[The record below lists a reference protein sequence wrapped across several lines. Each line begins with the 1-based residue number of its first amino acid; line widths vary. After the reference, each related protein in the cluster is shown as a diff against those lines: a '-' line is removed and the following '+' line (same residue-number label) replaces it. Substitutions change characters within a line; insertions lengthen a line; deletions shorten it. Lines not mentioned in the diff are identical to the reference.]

1 MRKRL
6 PCYLIY
12 LLIGA
17 PLTAAAQITDSTRSK
32 IPSFYNWKDVYLNRF
47 NYTRSPLLTLNPGQL
62 KTTVVYNPSFSNFSV
77 TEKIG
82 QNIDVKM
89 PEAMSFNEYSGI
101 QNTMLRRSI
110 IRDIEKAQDGYTDYT
125 GRRIRPLLETNKIF
139 DRIFGDKLPEFKP
152 NGFIQVMASHHRVR
166 NDNPTNIYNR
176 DRSYFDF
183 DQEIAINFNNFFNR
197 QGGGQGTDQLP
208 TDMLNDGRLQDVNN
222 IIKKPGE
229 IKEKVNI
236 LGNFNTKS
244 AFTYDN
250 RMKIN
255 FKNDPEDILQVVEL
269 GNISFPNRS
278 QLIPGVQNLLG
289 AKIGLKFG
297 KLDLI
302 GVVAQQNSRTKSIL
316 LNGGSQNRTFEIRA
330 DNYEEN
336 RHFFLGQFFRKNYEP
351 SLRNLP
357 IITSGVMVTRVEVY
371 VTNRTYSVETNRNIL
386 AVNDLGESTPY
397 SSSVTPTGTGMAA
410 DNGANNLNENLI
422 KSTSLPRDIDRVAAS
437 VNALGLNMGR
447 DYEVLRGAKKLQEA
461 DFEFHPDLGYISL
474 RTPLRN
480 DEVLA
485 VAFEYTYRDPRTNR
499 VEKHRVGELT
509 EDYVNR
515 SESDAIV
522 LKLLKS
528 SNLRNNLDNPMWNLM
543 MKNVYNLGQGQINQ
557 DGFQMRII
565 YKDDETGM
573 DVPFLADIASLRET
587 PLLSLMGLDRLNY
600 NNEVIGN
607 KKGGDGNFD
616 FIEGVTVNSRY
627 GRVIFP
633 VLEPFGDYL
642 REMISPEG
650 TQYVDKYVFNDLYDK
665 TLTDA
670 QQNTLKNKFFISGM
684 FISGGAD
691 IPLPLGASGTSVRV
705 YSGGI
710 ELKQGADYNVNPQM
724 GTVTLASH
732 LLNSGKTIRIDY
744 EEADMFQTQIRRMF
758 GLRMDY
764 TFNRNLRIGATL
776 QDLRETPPGFA
787 TRTSIGNEPVN
798 NTIWGLDLN
807 YKKNGTGL
815 TKFLDAL
822 PGIQTKEP
830 SSILVNAEFAQLIPG
845 VNTKRVNNSS
855 MIDDFEYARNIND
868 LSRQANRWR
877 LGSTPPDFL
886 KNITPDPTQD
896 LAYQH
901 HYRRAKMSVYS
912 VDMTAYFSGQT
923 GSGVIPPSLSD
934 EARKSPFTANFNI
947 QDILVG
953 RSMPTFAEQV
963 PTSLLDIAY
972 FPDEPGMYNYNPNLK
987 ADGKLNTDPKSNFG
1001 SVMRGITFDADF
1013 DNSNVEYLEFWMMN
1027 PFSGEIPLSNPLRN
1041 ENGGKLLFQLG
1052 DVSEDVIPDGRF
1064 NFENGIRPETLNGV
1078 PANRP
1083 YANTPWGKAP
1093 DIQFMVD
1100 AFENDE
1106 EIRKLQDVGLDGLS
1120 NEAERNYVN
1129 PNDPTS
1135 KGIKGYL
1142 DQVRTKVTDQQALD
1156 KILNDPSR
1164 DDFKHFLDPSFDG
1177 TATFLERYKDYLGME
1192 NNSPYNKDQAK
1203 ALVVYANSNSVD
1215 KEDINQDNTI
1225 NELEDYYE
1233 YEIDLRPDTKREI
1246 SNNPYVVDQVT
1257 VGATSERPETT
1268 WYLFRVPIR
1277 KYTRKSSESADA
1289 SFKSIR
1295 FMRLVTTDW
1304 DQPVVLR
1311 FATLQLVSNQYRQY
1325 AYKIN
1330 DTTSRY
1336 FETPLDTMSR
1346 TVLKSSTVSV
1356 EENGCPPG
1364 VTDCGNADT
1373 KKYPYA
1379 VPPGFVRD
1387 VNYAT
1392 QARMEFN
1399 EQSLSLTVEK
1409 LAAKDSRG
1417 VFKNTDLDLNM
1428 YKRIKMFVHMH
1439 TEFKSDSLGMF
1450 LRLGTDLKNNYYE
1463 IEIPGL
1469 KKTEAGESSPS
1480 QIWPW
1485 ENEIDIPLEEL
1496 RSLKLRRNRNPGIN
1510 KSNFHQEYT
1519 EYNVPIDGTA
1529 SGTDAPVRRHYRIS
1543 VKGNPDLSK
1552 VLSLMIG
1559 VRNNSG
1565 EERDYTIWA
1574 DELRAHGFDA
1584 QDKGSAGL
1592 VSVDLKLADI
1602 GSLMLAGN
1610 FRNFGFGSVQDKI
1623 SSRLR
1628 EDSYSYG
1635 GVLNLA
1641 LDKFLPM
1648 KWGLSIPFFMNYDR
1662 QVSVPGFNPLD
1673 RDIRLDVAL
1682 EDGNLN
1688 PFQENL
1694 TRDLVSDM
1702 ATTTGFNFM
1711 NVGKVKMGNSTKN
1724 HLYDI
1729 ENFTFSYAQN
1739 RIYRSNILLANND
1752 QSFTSAGMTY
1762 RYSPK
1767 VFNWEPFRKANGLDS
1782 SMFKFLKPF
1791 SFSPVPTLIAFE
1803 VHNEQVFYRTRY
1815 RDQLL
1820 QDLPDENLI
1829 KYYYGNRR
1837 YDLAWNIF
1845 RNITLNYDARMQ
1857 AILDD
1862 VNGTVTAEQDVK
1874 FASRLFNPG
1883 RAKNYNQH
1891 IKATWTL
1898 PLQEIYLLD
1907 WINAKAIYDNRYS
1920 FRSVAFG
1927 QPETTPDSS
1936 AYRFGHLLENGRD
1949 FGIDGRVDFVRLY
1962 NKIGYLRRANTPAQP
1977 RQRYTRAPGDDQD
1990 MAQEANKFA
1999 KAVTRLLMAARGING
2014 RFALTESTIMPGF
2027 LEIPEL
2033 FGLNLSSMA
2042 PGLPFVL
2049 GSQNPE
2055 KTIER
2060 AMSNG
2065 WLSRN
2070 VQQYNPIVQQRGYTF
2085 EYSTNLEPFKDFR
2098 IVIKGNIARNNDISY
2113 VYQPNANGEF
2123 EKFSPVRG
2131 GSFKMSFWSFK
2142 TSFKKV
2148 NPEPSSGYFYE
2159 PFKNLQDN
2167 RAKVIDILKNRP
2179 ENAELLL
2186 SENSQDVLIPA
2197 FFAAY
2202 TGKDVDDLLNKKK
2215 FTRNG
2220 SNSFNPFL
2228 AFPMPNWQINYQG
2241 LERVPGL
2248 RALFTS
2254 ITLSHSFVSSYNVGN
2269 FTSNLMYTDMAMLD
2283 YRGVYGKGYTLGN
2296 TKNEFTNIFD
2306 PVYIMSSIVMEE
2318 KFTPFLGVNFTTK
2331 GSFSG
2336 NFAWNKDR
2344 MAMLNL
2350 SNAQVSETHGND
2362 LIFGFGMKKN
2372 NIVLPLRGR
2381 DGNSIILPN
2390 DLVFR
2395 MDFTLRDTKL
2405 IQRKLE
2411 GDALIRSGFRSLQ
2424 VKPNI
2429 AYTFNKRIS
2438 MTVYWEKQINKPYVT
2453 QQYYTNNA
2461 AFGVTARF
2469 NLAE

>member
-6 PCYLIY
+6 PSYLIC
-12 LLIGA
+12 LLISA
-17 PLTAAAQITDSTRSK
+17 PFSAEAQITDSTRSK
-32 IPSFYNWKDVYLNRF
+32 IPSFYNWTDVYLNRF
-47 NYTRSPLLTLNPGQL
+47 NYTRAPLFNVNPEQL
-62 KTTVVYNPSFSNFSV
+62 KTSVFYNPAYSNFSV
-77 TEKIG
+77 TEKVG
-82 QNIDVKM
+82 RNIDVKA
-89 PEAMSFNEYSGI
+89 PESMSFNEYSSI
-101 QNTMLRRSI
+101 QNTMLRKAV

-125 GRRIRPLLETNKIF
+125 GKRIRPLLETNKIF

-152 NGFIQVMASHHRVR
+152 NGFIQVMAYHHRLR

-183 DQEIAINFNNFFNR
+183 DQQIAINFNNFFNR
-197 QGGGQGTDQLP
+197 QAGQGAGTGQMP
-208 TDMLNDGRLQDVNN
+208 TDMLNDGRLQDVSNV
-222 IIKKPGE
+222 IRKPGE
-229 IKEKVNI
+229 VKEKVNI
-236 LGNFNTKS
+236 LGNFDTKS
-244 AFTYDN
+244 AFTFDN

-289 AKIGLKFG
+289 AKVGLKFG
-297 KLDLI
+297 KLDII
-302 GVVAQQNSRTKSIL
+302 GVVAQQNSRTKSIV
-316 LNGGSQNRTFEIRA
+316 LNGGSQNRMFEIRA

-336 RHFFLGQFFRKNYEP
+336 RHFFLGQFFRRNYEP

-357 IITSGVMVTRVEVY
+357 IITSGVMVTRIEVY

-386 AVNDLGESTPY
+386 AVNTLGESAEIPV
-397 SSSVTPTGTGMAA
+397 SGAGNPA
-410 DNGANNLNENLI
+410 DNGANSLNESLI
-422 KSTSLPRDIDRVAAS
+422 KNPALSRDIDRVAAS
-437 VNALGLNMGR
+437 VNALGLNMGK
-447 DYEVLRGAKKLQEA
+447 DYEILRGAKKLQEA
-461 DFEFHPDLGYISL
+461 DFEFNPELGYISL

-485 VAFEYTYRDPRTNR
+485 VAYEYTYRDPRTNK

-543 MKNVYNLGQGQINQ
+543 MKNVYNLGQGQIKQ
-557 DGFQMRII
+557 DGFQMRIV
-565 YKDDETGM
+565 YKDDNTGM
-573 DVPFLADIASLRET
+573 DVPFLADIPDLRQT

-607 KKGGDGNFD
+607 KTGGDGNFD

-633 VLEPFGDYL
+633 VLEPFGEYL
-642 REMISPEG
+642 ERMISPEG
-650 TQYVDKYVFNDLYDK
+650 PQYVEKYVFNDLYDK

-670 QQNTLKNKFFISGM
+670 QQNTLKNKFFLSGM
-684 FISGGAD
+684 FVSGGAD
-691 IPLPLGASGTSVRV
+691 IPLPLGASGSSVRV
-705 YSGGI
+705 YAGGT
-710 ELKQGADYNVNPQM
+710 ELKQGVDYMVDPQL
-724 GTVTLASH
+724 GTVRLVNQS

-744 EEADMFQTQIRRMF
+744 EEADMFQTQIRRML
-758 GLRMDY
+758 GLRLDY
-764 TFNRNLRIGATL
+764 TFSRNLRVGATL
-776 QDLRETPPGFA
+776 QDLRENTPGFT

-807 YKKNGTGL
+807 YKKTGSGL

-830 SSILVNAEFAQLIPG
+830 SSVLVNAEFAQLIPG

-868 LSRQANRWR
+868 LSRQPNRWR

-886 KNITPDPTQD
+886 KNIPADPGQD
-896 LAYQH
+896 AAYRH

-912 VDMTAYFSGQT
+912 VDMTAYFSGQS
-923 GSGVIPPSLSD
+923 GSGVIPPALSD
-934 EARKSPFTANFNI
+934 EARKNAYTANFNI

-972 FPDEPGMYNYNPNLK
+972 FPDEPGMYNYNPDLTSE
-987 ADGKLNTDPKSNFG
+987 GKLTNPKANFG
-1001 SVMRGITFDADF
+1001 SIMRGITFDADF
-1013 DNSNVEYLEFWMMN
+1013 DNSNVEYFEAWMMS
-1027 PFSGEIPLSNPLRN
+1027 PFAGELPLSTPVSST
-1041 ENGGKLLFQLG
+1041 GGKVLFQLG

-1064 NFENGIRPETLNGV
+1064 NFENGIRPDSLNGKL
-1078 PANRP
+1078 ANRP
-1083 YANTPWGKAP
+1083 YINTSWGKAP

-1106 EIRKLQDVGLDGLS
+1106 NIRKIQDVGFDGLS

-1142 DQVRTKVTDQQALD
+1142 DEVRKKVTNTQALN
-1156 KILNDPSR
+1156 KILEDPSK

-1177 TATFLERYKDYLGME
+1177 NATFLERYKDYLGVE

-1203 ALVVYANSNSVD
+1203 ANIVYANSNLVD

-1233 YEIDLRPDTKREI
+1233 YEVDLKPDGKGGI
-1246 SNNPYVVDQVT
+1246 QDNPYVVDKVK
-1257 VGATSERPETT
+1257 VGANGDRPETT
-1268 WYLFRVPIR
+1268 WYLFRIPIR
-1277 KYTRKSSESADA
+1277 KYTRKSSDSPND

-1304 DQPVVLR
+1304 EKPVVLR
-1311 FATLQLVSNQYRQY
+1311 FATMQLVSNQYRQY

-1330 DTTSRY
+1330 DTTSQY
-1336 FETPLDTMSR
+1336 TETRLDTLNR
-1346 TVLKSSTVSV
+1346 TTLKSATVSI
-1356 EENGCPPG
+1356 EENGCPN
-1364 VTDCGNADT
+1364 GNCDDA
-1373 KKYPYA
+1373 KLYPYA

-1399 EQSLSLTVEK
+1399 EQALSLTVEN

-1428 YKRIKMFVHMH
+1428 YKRLKMFVHMH
-1439 TEFKSDSLGMF
+1439 TEESNTDSLGMF

-1463 IEIPGL
+1463 IEIPQL
-1469 KKTEAGESSPS
+1469 KRTAQRMSSPTD
-1480 QIWPW
+1480 IWPQ
-1485 ENEIDIPLEEL
+1485 ENEIDVPLEVL
-1496 RSLKLRRNRNPGIN
+1496 RNLKLERNRDPRVT
-1510 KSNFHQEYT
+1510 KSNFRNEYSKM
-1519 EYNVPIDGTA
+1519 VPVDGTV
-1529 SGTDAPVRRHYRIS
+1529 SGTEVPVPRTYRIS
-1543 VKGNPDLSK
+1543 VKGNPDLSN
-1552 VLSLMIG
+1552 VLTMMIG
-1559 VRNNSG
+1559 VRNNG
-1565 EERDYTIWA
+1565 REERDYTIWA
-1574 DELRAHGFDA
+1574 DELRAFGFDA

-1592 VSVDLKLADI
+1592 ISVDMKLADL
-1602 GSLMLAGN
+1602 GTLMLAGN

-1623 SSRLR
+1623 SNRLR

-1641 LDKFLPM
+1641 LDKLLPM
-1648 KWGLSIPFFMNYDR
+1648 KWGLNIPFFVNYDR

-1682 EDGNLN
+1682 RDGNLN
-1688 PFQENL
+1688 PYQENL
-1694 TRDLVSDM
+1694 TRQLVSDM

-1711 NVGKVKMGNSTKN
+1711 NVHKVKTRNSTQN
-1724 HLYDI
+1724 HIYDI

-1739 RIYRSNILLANND
+1739 RIYRSNILMANND
-1752 QSFTSAGMTY
+1752 QSFTSAGLTY
-1762 RYSPK
+1762 RFTPK
-1767 VFNWEPFRKANGLDS
+1767 GFNWEPFRKAAGLDS

-1791 SFSPVPTLIAFE
+1791 TLSPVPTLMSFE
-1803 VHNEQVFYRTRY
+1803 VYNEQVFYRTRF

-1837 YDLAWNIF
+1837 YDLAWNIT
-1845 RNITLNYDARMQ
+1845 RNITVTYGAHMQ

-1862 VNGTVTAEQDVK
+1862 VGGTVTAEQDVK
-1874 FASRLFNPG
+1874 FGSRLFHRG
-1883 RAKNYNQH
+1883 RAKNYNQN
-1891 IKATWTL
+1891 IKATWRL
-1898 PLQEIYLLD
+1898 PLQDIYLLD
-1907 WINAKAIYDNRYS
+1907 WINANATYDTRYS

-1927 QPETTPDSS
+1927 QPQTQPDSA
-1936 AYRFGHLLENGRD
+1936 AYHFGHLLENGRD
-1949 FGIDGRVDFVRLY
+1949 FGVDGRVDLVRLY
-1962 NKIGYLRRANTPAQP
+1962 NKIGYLRRANMPAQP
-1977 RQRYTRAPGDDQD
+1977 RQRYTRAPGDEQD
-1990 MAQEANKFA
+1990 MPEEVGKLA
-1999 KAVTRLLMAARGING
+1999 KGLTRLLMAARGING

-2027 LEIPEL
+2027 LEIPEF
-2033 FGLNLSSMA
+2033 FGLTGTDFGLA

-2049 GSQNPE
+2049 GSQKPE

-2060 AMSNG
+2060 AMTNG

-2085 EYSTNLEPFKDFR
+2085 EYSTNLEPVTDLR
-2098 IVIKGNIARNNDISY
+2098 IVIKGSIARNNDISY
-2113 VYQPNANGEF
+2113 VYQPNSNNQF

-2142 TSFKKV
+2142 TSFKRV
-2148 NPEPSSGYFYE
+2148 NADPSSGYAYE
-2159 PFKNLQDN
+2159 PFENLQAN
-2167 RAKVIDILKNRP
+2167 RGEVISILKSRP
-2179 ENAELLL
+2179 ENGELLL

-2202 TGKDVDDLLNKKK
+2202 TGKDVNDLMTKKK
-2215 FTRNG
+2215 YTRNG
-2220 SNSFNPFL
+2220 SNTFNPFL
-2228 AFPMPNWQINYQG
+2228 GFPMPNWQINYQG
-2241 LERVPGL
+2241 LEKLAGI
-2248 RALFTS
+2248 RALFSS
-2254 ITLSHSFVSSYNVGN
+2254 ITLSHSFVSTYSVGN
-2269 FTSNLMYTDMAMLD
+2269 FTSNLMYTDMALLD
-2283 YRGVYGKGYTLGN
+2283 YRGDYGKGYTLGN
-2296 TKNEFTNIFD
+2296 RQNEFTNIFD

-2318 KFTPFLGVNFTTK
+2318 KFAPFLGINFTTK
-2331 GSFSG
+2331 GNFSG

-2362 LIFGFGMKKN
+2362 FIFGFGMKKN
-2372 NIVLPLRGR
+2372 NIVLPIRGR

-2395 MDFTLRDTKL
+2395 MDFTLRDLML
-2405 IQRKLE
+2405 IQRKLD
-2411 GDALIRSGFRSLQ
+2411 GDALIKSGFRSLQ
-2424 VKPNI
+2424 IKPNM
-2429 AYTFNKRIS
+2429 AYTFNKRVS
-2438 MTVYWEKQINKPYVT
+2438 MTVFWEKQVNKPYVT

-2461 AFGVTARF
+2461 TFGVTARF
-2469 NLAE
+2469 NLSE

>member
-17 PLTAAAQITDSTRSK
+17 SYSAAAQTTDSTRSK
-32 IPSFYNWKDVYLNRF
+32 MPSFYNWKDVYMNRF
-47 NYTRSPLLTLNPGQL
+47 NYTRSPLFNLNPAQL
-62 KTTVVYNPSFSNFSV
+62 KTTVVFNPAASNFSV
-77 TEKIG
+77 TEKAAR
-82 QNIDVKM
+82 NIDVKM
-89 PEAMSFNEYSGI
+89 PESLSFNEYSSI

-125 GRRIRPLLETNKIF
+125 GKRIRPLLESNKIF

-152 NGFIQVMASHHRVR
+152 NGFIQVMASHHRMR

-176 DRSYFDF
+176 DRSYFTF

-197 QGGGQGTDQLP
+197 QGGGQDLGQVP
-208 TDMLNDGRLQDVNN
+208 TDMLNDGRLQDVTNV
-222 IIKKPGE
+222 IRKPGE

-244 AFTYDN
+244 AFTFDN

-255 FKNDPEDILQVVEL
+255 FRNDPEDILQVVEL

-289 AKIGLKFG
+289 AKVGLKFG
-297 KLDLI
+297 KLDII
-302 GVVAQQNSRTKSIL
+302 GVVAQQNSRTKSIV
-316 LNGGSQNRTFEIRA
+316 LNGGSQNRAFEIRA

-336 RHFFLGQFFRKNYEP
+336 RHFFLGQFFRDNYER

-357 IITSGVMVTRVEVY
+357 IITSGVIVTRIEVY

-397 SSSVTPTGTGMAA
+397 STQVTATGTGTAA
-410 DNGANNLNENLI
+410 DNAANSLNEALI
-422 KSTSLPRDIDRVAAS
+422 KNPAFARDIDRAATS

-447 DYEVLRGAKKLQEA
+447 DYEVLRGAKKLQEL
-461 DFEFHPDLGYISL
+461 DFEFNPELGYISL

-485 VAFEYTYRDPRTNR
+485 VAYEYTYRDPRTNR

-522 LKLLKS
+522 MKLLKS

-543 MKNVYNLGQGQINQ
+543 MKNVYNLGQGQIRQ

-565 YKDDETGM
+565 YKDDDTGM

-607 KKGGDGNFD
+607 KTGGDGNFD
-616 FIEGVTVNSRY
+616 YIEGVTVNSRY

-633 VLEPFGDYL
+633 VLEPFGKYL
-642 REMISPEG
+642 EDMISQEG
-650 TQYVDKYVFNDLYDK
+650 AQYVEKYVFNDLYRK

-684 FISGGAD
+684 FVSGGAE
-691 IPLPLGASGTSVRV
+691 IPLPLGASGSSVRV
-705 YSGGI
+705 YSGGT
-710 ELKQGADYNVNPQM
+710 ELKQGVDYTVDQQL
-724 GTVTLASH
+724 GTVKLTNPS

-744 EEADMFQTQIRRMF
+744 EEADMFQTQIRRML
-758 GLRMDY
+758 GLRLDY

-776 QDLRETPPGFA
+776 QDLRENTPGFT

-798 NTIWGLDLN
+798 NTIWGMDLN

-830 SSILVNAEFAQLIPG
+830 SSVMVNAEFAQLIPG

-855 MIDDFEYARNIND
+855 MIDDFEYARNVND
-868 LSRQANRWR
+868 LSRQPNRWR
-877 LGSTPPDFL
+877 LGSTPPEFL
-886 KNITPDPTQD
+886 KGITPDPTQD
-896 LAYQH
+896 MSYQH

-912 VDMTAYFSGQT
+912 VDMTAYFSGQAGT
-923 GSGVIPPSLSD
+923 GVIPPGLSE
-934 EARKSPFTANFNI
+934 EAKRNPFTANFNI

-972 FPDEPGMYNYNPNLK
+972 FPEEPGMYNYNPNLTP
-987 ADGKLNTDPKSNFG
+987 DGRLNTDPKTNFG
-1001 SVMRGITFDADF
+1001 SVMRGLTFDADF
-1013 DNSNVEYLEFWMMN
+1013 DNSNVEYFEFWMMN
-1027 PFSGEIPLSNPLRN
+1027 PFAGEIPLSNRVSN
-1041 ENGGKLLFQLG
+1041 TTGGKLLFQLG

-1064 NFENGIRPETLNGV
+1064 NFENGIRPDSLNGTL
-1078 PANRP
+1078 ANRP
-1083 YANTPWGKAP
+1083 YVNTPWGKAP

-1106 EIRKLQDVGLDGLS
+1106 TIRKLQDVGLDGLS

-1142 DQVRTKVTDQQALD
+1142 DEVRTKVTDQQAFQ
-1156 KILNDPSR
+1156 KIYNDPSR

-1203 ALVVYANSNSVD
+1203 ADIVYANSNAVD

-1225 NELEDYYE
+1225 NELEDFYE
-1233 YEIDLRPDTKREI
+1233 YEIDIRPDNGREI
-1246 SNNPYVVDQVT
+1246 SNNPYIVDQVK
-1257 VGATSERPETT
+1257 VGATGERPETT
-1268 WYLFRVPIR
+1268 WYLFRIPIR
-1277 KYTRKSSESADA
+1277 KYTRKSSDSPND

-1295 FMRLVTTDW
+1295 FMRVVTTDW
-1304 DQPVVLR
+1304 EQPVVLR
-1311 FATLQLVSNQYRQY
+1311 FATLQLVSNQYRTY

-1336 FETPLDTMSR
+1336 HEVPLDTLSR
-1346 TVLKSSTVSV
+1346 TTLKSATVSI
-1356 EENGCPPG
+1356 EENGCPSG
-1364 VTDCGNADT
+1364 VDCGDT
-1373 KKYPYA
+1373 KQYPYA

-1399 EQSLSLTVEK
+1399 EQSLSLTVEN
-1409 LAAKDSRG
+1409 LAPKDSRG

-1439 TEFKSDSLGMF
+1439 TEESNADSLGMF

-1463 IEIPGL
+1463 IEIPRL
-1469 KKTEAGESSPS
+1469 EKTARGAVSPTL
-1480 QIWPW
+1480 IWP
-1485 ENEIDIPLEEL
+1485 EQNEIDVPLEEL
-1496 RSLKLRRNRNPGIN
+1496 RGLKLRRNRDPRVD
-1510 KSNFHQEYT
+1510 KSNFHQEYS
-1519 EYNVPIDGTA
+1519 EYVNIDGTA
-1529 SGTDAPVRRHYRIS
+1529 SGTEAPVMRRYRIS

-1552 VLSLMIG
+1552 VLSMMIG
-1559 VRNNSG
+1559 VRNNG
-1565 EERDYTIWA
+1565 HEEKDYTVWA
-1574 DELRAHGFDA
+1574 DELRAFGFDA

-1623 SSRLR
+1623 SNRLR

-1635 GVLNLA
+1635 GILNLS

-1648 KWGLSIPFFMNYDR
+1648 KWGLNIPFFMNYDR

-1673 RDIRLDVAL
+1673 RDIRLDEAL
-1682 EDGNLN
+1682 ENGNLN
-1688 PFQENL
+1688 PYQENL
-1694 TRDLVSDM
+1694 TRQLVSDM
-1702 ATTTGFNFM
+1702 STTTGFNFM
-1711 NVGKVKMGNSTKN
+1711 NVGKVKTGNNTKS
-1724 HLYDI
+1724 HIYDI
-1729 ENFTFSYAQN
+1729 ENFSFSYAQN
-1739 RIYRSNILLANND
+1739 RIYRSNILMANND

-1767 VFNWEPFRKANGLDS
+1767 AFNWEPFSKAAGLDS

-1791 SFSPVPTLIAFE
+1791 TISPVPTLIYFDLY
-1803 VHNEQVFYRTRY
+1803 NEQVFYRTRY

-1837 YDLAWNIF
+1837 YELGWNIL
-1845 RNITLNYDARMQ
+1845 RNITLTYNAHMQ

-1862 VNGTVTAEQDVK
+1862 VDGMVTAEQDVK
-1874 FASRLFNPG
+1874 FGSRLFSRG
-1883 RAKNYNQH
+1883 RAKNYNQS
-1891 IKATWTL
+1891 IKAVWRL
-1898 PLQEIYLLD
+1898 PLQDIYLLD
-1907 WINAKAIYDNRYS
+1907 WINASATYDNRYS
-1920 FRSVAFG
+1920 FKSVAFG
-1927 QPETTPDSS
+1927 QPTSTGSE
-1936 AYRFGHLLENGRD
+1936 YQFGHLLENGRD
-1949 FGIDGRVDFVRLY
+1949 FGVDGRVDLVRLY
-1962 NKIGYLRRANTPAQP
+1962 NKIGYLRRANMPAQP
-1977 RQRYTRAPGDDQD
+1977 RQRYTRAPGDEQD
-1990 MAQEANKFA
+1990 IAQEANKFA
-1999 KAVTRLLMAARGING
+1999 KALTRLLMATRGVNG

-2027 LEIPEL
+2027 LEIPEF
-2033 FGLNLSSMA
+2033 FGLTGTSNGLA

-2049 GSQNPE
+2049 GSQNPD

-2060 AMSNG
+2060 AMTNG

-2070 VQQYNPIVQQRGYTF
+2070 VQQFNPIVQQRGYTF
-2085 EYSTNLEPFKDFR
+2085 EYSTNLEPFKDLR

-2113 VYQPNANGEF
+2113 VYQPNADDQF

-2148 NPEPSSGYFYE
+2148 NPDPSSGYYYE
-2159 PFKNLQDN
+2159 PFKDLQDN
-2167 RAKVIDILKNRP
+2167 RSKVIDILKNRP
-2179 ENAELLL
+2179 ENSELLL

-2202 TGKDVDDLLNKKK
+2202 TGKDVNDLMSKKK
-2215 FTRNG
+2215 YTRNG
-2220 SNSFNPFL
+2220 SNTFNPFL

-2241 LERVPGL
+2241 LEKVAGL
-2248 RALFTS
+2248 RALFSS
-2254 ITLSHSFVSSYNVGN
+2254 ITLSHSFVSSYSVGN
-2269 FTSNLMYTDMAMLD
+2269 FTSNLMYTDMALLD
-2283 YRGVYGKGYTLGN
+2283 YRGVYGKGYTLGT

-2318 KFTPFLGVNFTTK
+2318 KFAPFLGVNFTTK

-2362 LIFGFGMKKN
+2362 FIFGFGMKKN

-2395 MDFTLRDTKL
+2395 MDFTLRDLKL

-2411 GDALIRSGFRSLQ
+2411 GDALIKSGFQSLQ

-2429 AYTFNKRIS
+2429 AYTFNKRVS
-2438 MTVYWEKQINKPYVT
+2438 MTVFWEKQVNKPYVT

-2461 AFGVTARF
+2461 TFGMTARF